1 MQSAPLFLPEARRRL
16 DNFYS
21 QLAHW
26 GEVAP
31 AVRSQLEGFLE
42 AGVYMRLVSREQL
55 RDMIVTSYGTF
66 MGEAPAPIPGSA
78 DSVQL
83 PVLWA
88 RAPVYAPGKGG
99 PK

>member
-1 MQSAPLFLPEARRRL
+1 MQPAPQFLPEARRRL

-31 AVRSQLEGFLE
+31 GLRSQLEGFLE
-42 AGVYMRLVSREQL
+42 AGVAMQLLSLEQL
-55 RDMIVTSYGTF
+55 QDMITTSYGTF
-66 MGEAPAPIPGSA
+66 MGQAPAPIPGLR
-78 DSVQL
+78 DNVQL

-99 PK
+99 S